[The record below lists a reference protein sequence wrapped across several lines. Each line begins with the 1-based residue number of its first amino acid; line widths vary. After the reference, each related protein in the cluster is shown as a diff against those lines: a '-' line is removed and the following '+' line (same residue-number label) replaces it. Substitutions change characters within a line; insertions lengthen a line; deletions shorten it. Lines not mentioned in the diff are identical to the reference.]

1 MYKKKKKAIQLT
13 IKKKKRKKKN
23 WETESSK
30 TINILDRM
38 KYKLL
43 I

>member
-1 MYKKKKKAIQLT
+1 MYKKKAIQLT
-13 IKKKKRKKKN
+13 VKKKKRKKKN

>member
-1 MYKKKKKAIQLT
+1 MYKKKKDIQLT
-13 IKKKKRKKKN
+13 VKKNLKRKKKN

>member
-1 MYKKKKKAIQLT
+1 MYKKKKLSSWLL
-13 IKKKKRKKKN
+13 KKKKRKKKN